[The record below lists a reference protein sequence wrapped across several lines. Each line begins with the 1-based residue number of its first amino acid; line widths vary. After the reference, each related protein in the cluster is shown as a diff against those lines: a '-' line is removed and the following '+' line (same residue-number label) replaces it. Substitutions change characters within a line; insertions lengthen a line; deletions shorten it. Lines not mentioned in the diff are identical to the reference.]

1 MGGRTDRE
9 ERFELC
15 RAKRRSEKLG
25 KALSAFWRQSNFFD
39 FKESLTGGPP
49 QKKTSKTKPLPSDYV
64 RFVLTRWHRGSWGNR
79 YFTI

>member
-25 KALSAFWRQSNFFD
+25 KALSAFWRQSSTFSTLRNPSLVGPRRKKRQRRNHSPRTMFD
-39 FKESLTGGPP
+39 LC
-49 QKKTSKTKPLPSDYV
+49 
-64 RFVLTRWHRGSWGNR
+64 
-79 YFTI
+79 